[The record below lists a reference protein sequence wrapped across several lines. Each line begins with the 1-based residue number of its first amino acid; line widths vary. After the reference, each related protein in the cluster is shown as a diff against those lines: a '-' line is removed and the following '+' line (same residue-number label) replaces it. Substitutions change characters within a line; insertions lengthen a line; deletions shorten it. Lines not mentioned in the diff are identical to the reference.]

1 MRANGLRICAATFL
15 MTMAVAGPQSLGV
28 AAADNSSDRDSEA
41 TRSAAPKGAP
51 SALDRRVSNVRAPRV
66 SAGPRAISAP
76 AEAVSTL
83 NQIPP
88 TVRKPATASARRAA
102 ATLDVQRGRPAGDV
116 PATASA
122 RRAAATLPAPANS
135 QSPDGIKDLARAAST
150 TSESPPAPAAT
161 TTRAHRTARI
171 GIVSTPPAEI
181 PAMPQ
186 PAAAAPTGPS
196 VDGTMTDAR
205 MRIGATAVIEA
216 VNGFFDSTANWLSE
230 LPSSPITDFL
240 QGALLLIRRTL
251 FNQGPVAK
259 PLRASGPVNEQI
271 VGSVDA
277 IDLEGD
283 EIIYSVTQAP
293 EHGTVTIGSDGAY
306 TYTPDPDFEGP
317 DAFTVSVDDTGWH
330 IDLLDPLRV
339 PAAYT
344 VVRVVVGV
352 QLVGSGP
359 GDVYATYAPPEGCA
373 CQQTWSYNGQF
384 FTGGRC
390 GNPDSDPNGPW
401 CRLESSP
408 DGRTWSYCKSQSA

>member
-28 AAADNSSDRDSEA
+28 AAADNSADRDSEA
-41 TRSAAPKGAP
+41 TGSAASEGAP
-51 SALDRRVSNVRAPRV
+51 GALDRRVSNVRAPRV

-88 TVRKPATASARRAA
+88 TARKPATASARRAA
-102 ATLDVQRGRPAGDV
+102 AI
-116 PATASA
+116 
-122 RRAAATLPAPANS
+122 LPAPANS
-135 QSPDGIKDLARAAST
+135 QSPDGMKDLARAAST
-150 TSESPPAPAAT
+150 TSESPPAPAAM
-161 TTRAHRTARI
+161 TTRAHRPARI
-171 GIVSTPPAEI
+171 GTVSTPPAET

-196 VDGTMTDAR
+196 VATPADRLAAGTMTDAR
-205 MRIGATAVIEA
+205 MRIGATAMIKA

-230 LPSSPITDFL
+230 LPSSPITEFL

-259 PLRASGPVNEQI
+259 PLQTSGPVNEQI

-283 EIIYSVTQAP
+283 EIIYTVTQAP
-293 EHGTVTIGSDGAY
+293 EHGTVTIGSDGTY

-330 IDLLDPLRV
+330 IDLLNPLRV
-339 PAAYT
+339 PAADT